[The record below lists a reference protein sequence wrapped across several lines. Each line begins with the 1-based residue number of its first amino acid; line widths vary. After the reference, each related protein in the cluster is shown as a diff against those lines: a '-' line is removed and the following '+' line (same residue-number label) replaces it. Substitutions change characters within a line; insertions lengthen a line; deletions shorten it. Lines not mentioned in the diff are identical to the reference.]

1 MFFKFGFI
9 MTLSK
14 LKKGSKA
21 TIKKI
26 FEEKKMKIKLTS
38 LGLCINTEIIMLKN
52 DFVGAIILAA
62 GENRI
67 ILGRDLA
74 NNIEVI

>member
-1 MFFKFGFI
+1 
-9 MTLSK
+9 
-14 LKKGSKA
+14 
-21 TIKKI
+21 KKI
-26 FEEKKMKIKLTS
+26 LEEKDIKIKLTS
-38 LGLCINTEIIMLKN
+38 LGLSINTEIVMLKN

>member
-1 MFFKFGFI
+1 

-14 LKKGSKA
+14 LRKGTKA
-21 TIKKI
+21 KIIKI
-26 FEEKKMKIKLTS
+26 LEEKDIKIKLTS
-38 LGLCINTEIIMLKN
+38 LGLSINTEIVMLKN

-74 NNIEVI
+74 NNIEVV

>member
-1 MFFKFGFI
+1 

-14 LKKGSKA
+14 LKAGKKA
-21 TIKKI
+21 KIKKI
-26 FEEKKMKIKLTS
+26 LEDKDVKIKLSS
-38 LGLCINTEIIMLKN
+38 LGLIVNTEITMIKN
-52 DFVGAIILAA
+52 DFVGAIILAR